1 MNNASRQ
8 NSKGKKETSMNN
20 ASRQNS
26 KGKKATT
33 KNSLKT
39 KQ

>member
-8 NSKGKKETSMNN
+8 NSKAKKVTTMNN

-33 KNSLKT
+33 MNSLKT

>member
-1 MNNASRQ
+1 
-8 NSKGKKETSMNN
+8 MNN

-33 KNSLKT
+33 MNNASRQNSKGKKATTMNSLKT